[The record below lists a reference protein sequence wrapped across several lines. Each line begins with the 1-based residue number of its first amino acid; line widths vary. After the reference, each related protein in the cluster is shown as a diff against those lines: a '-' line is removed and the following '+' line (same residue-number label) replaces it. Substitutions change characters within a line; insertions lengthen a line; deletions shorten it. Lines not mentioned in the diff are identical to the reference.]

1 MEEKYGEKAHEKIRN
16 IDMTYTQTAL
26 VRNHVYQGKIS
37 YPGIMPESIDTTG
50 LDSEQSADLV
60 DRWIIRALAENWEKP
75 LSGMKPSGERFLNH
89 RTEPEFLSGAFS
101 LFPKICRASA
111 FTTAIATAMMPEMN
125 SVRTPVE
132 RKPSISFLTR
142 QSMERYRPTP
152 GQAGL
157 CRA

>member
-1 MEEKYGEKAHEKIRN
+1 MI
-16 IDMTYTQTAL
+16 
-26 VRNHVYQGKIS
+26 
-37 YPGIMPESIDTTG
+37 
-50 LDSEQSADLV
+50 
-60 DRWIIRALAENWEKP
+60 
-75 LSGMKPSGERFLNH
+75 PSGERFLNH

-142 QSMERYRPTP
+142 QSMERYSPTP
-152 GQAGL
+152 GTSGIMPGMTKMVAGIL
-157 CRA
+157 YIRASISETKETVSAADRKPISSCPLSTNIIR